1 MLTDFDFLFLSSI
14 RVEKCVIHFT
24 FLTPTRTGAVA
35 ARGPWNSECIF
46 SASSH
51 HGNIKKTKPKSGS
64 TIFSLWWASLFYFSL
79 FYLFLF
85 YKRGKKRNHP
95 IEEGKITPNYRWET
109 KTSVDWTPENVLFTK
124 RQTTR
129 HGILSVSRF
138 FLLLFFI
145 FSIKLVWALVDSFFS
160 FSFLFGNWKHFTD
173 NFRERREPAGR
184 PAPVGRM
191 ASPIRHTRR
200 QSQQVL
206 LIKIRPSRFS
216 HTTLKG
222 AEILQVVWLLLLL
235 LLDEQVRIH

>member
-145 FSIKLVWALVDSFFS
+145 FSIKLVWALVDSLFIFS
-160 FSFLFGNWKHFTD
+160 LAIENILPTIFVSDVNL
-173 NFRERREPAGR
+173 PAGR
-184 PAPVGRM
+184 PLGRM

>member
-1 MLTDFDFLFLSSI
+1 MLTDLDFLFLSSI
-14 RVEKCVIHFT
+14 RVEKCVIRFT
-24 FLTPTRTGAVA
+24 FLTSTRTGALA

-64 TIFSLWWASLFYFSL
+64 TIFSLWWASLFYFFL

-95 IEEGKITPNYRWET
+95 IEEEEGKITPNYRWET

-138 FLLLFFI
+138 FFFLLFFI
-145 FSIKLVWALVDSFFS
+145 FSIKLVWALFFFFFS
-160 FSFLFGNWKHFTD
+160 LWQLKTFYRQFSWATWTC
-173 NFRERREPAGR
+173 RPAG
-184 PAPVGRM
+184 PCGTNGVTNTTHTAPIT
-191 ASPIRHTRR
+191 A
-200 QSQQVL
+200 
-206 LIKIRPSRFS
+206 
-216 HTTLKG
+216 G
-222 AEILQVVWLLLLL
+222 AFN
-235 LLDEQVRIH
+235 